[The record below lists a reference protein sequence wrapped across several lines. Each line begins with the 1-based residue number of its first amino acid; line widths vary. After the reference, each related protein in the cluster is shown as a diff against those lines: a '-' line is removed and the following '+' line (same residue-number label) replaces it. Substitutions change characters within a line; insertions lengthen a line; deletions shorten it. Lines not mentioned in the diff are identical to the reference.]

1 LTDASILR
9 RFKTLHLARRI
20 IVLSKPELRV
30 LSTFREYLMG
40 PGRMLCFS
48 GPNLERDRK
57 ALELLSDK
65 KLLEKERFKGAYSLT
80 QAGFA
85 AMKDYEDLENVAS

>member
-1 LTDASILR
+1 M
-9 RFKTLHLARRI
+9 
-20 IVLSKPELRV
+20 LSKPERRV
-30 LSTFREYLMG
+30 LSTFREYLMS

-48 GPNLERDRK
+48 GPNLERDHP
-57 ALELLSDK
+57 ALQLLAEK

-85 AMKDYEDLENVAS
+85 AMKESEMWEETTPKS

>member
-1 LTDASILR
+1 M
-9 RFKTLHLARRI
+9 
-20 IVLSKPELRV
+20 IVLSKAELRV
-30 LSTFREYLMG
+30 LSTFREYLMA

-57 ALELLSDK
+57 ALEALSEK
-65 KLLEKERFKGAYSLT
+65 KLLEKERFKGGYSLT

-85 AMKDYEDLENVAS
+85 AMNEYERCEDAGS